1 MLSAKDI
8 KSFVSPE
15 WYSDAAIDAVVR
27 AVIDAHP
34 FPETYYQDAIMFTA
48 LVGAAEYWPG
58 VRIAD
63 TVDMVTADL
72 QHTLDHYRINGILPA
87 KRVAQQEN
95 SFDCGP
101 ATVTTLIHTI
111 KNEAVETGVPGL
123 ALRFAHL
130 NILLE
135 SFMGEGCM
143 KIEGQT
149 GIYTAAYTTW
159 KHSGQMADPLIALEY
174 GRSLDS
180 STKSSSP
187 AT

>member
-87 KRVAQQEN
+87 KRYFPYSGMSPYHTAVTFACNPLGNHWLAVQITKDGQIVVYN
-95 SFDCGP
+95 SYTRS
-101 ATVTTLIHTI
+101 AST
-111 KNEAVETGVPGL
+111 
-123 ALRFAHL
+123 ALSNA
-130 NILLE
+130 ILDRAL
-135 SFMGEGCM
+135 
-143 KIEGQT
+143 
-149 GIYTAAYTTW
+149 
-159 KHSGQMADPLIALEY
+159 PLYGALL
-174 GRSLDS
+174 SL
-180 STKSSSP
+180 
-187 AT
+187 